1 MTKDQVKEILD
12 RVLTWPPQDQE
23 KVARFARQVEQR
35 RDDDDLTDEEWRIIE
50 ERAARRD
57 LASDE
62 EVEEV
67 FSRYRNA

>member
-1 MTKDQVKEILD
+1 MTKDQVKEILE
-12 RVLTWPPQDQE
+12 RVLTWPSADQE
-23 KVARFARQVEQR
+23 RVARFARQVEQR
-35 RDDDDLTDEEWRIIE
+35 RDDNDISEEEWRVIE

-67 FSRYRNA
+67 FRRYRA